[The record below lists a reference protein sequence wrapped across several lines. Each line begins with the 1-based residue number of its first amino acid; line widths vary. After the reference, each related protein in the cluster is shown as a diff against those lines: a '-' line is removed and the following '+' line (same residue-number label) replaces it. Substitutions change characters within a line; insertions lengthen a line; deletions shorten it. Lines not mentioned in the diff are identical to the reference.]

1 MKKVTIVG
9 MGLGEDTLTAEAKEA
24 ISQAEVLL
32 GAPRVLELCGG
43 FSAHLSVGSSARSY
57 PHYLPKDVA
66 AFIEKDNA
74 QNFAVLVS
82 GDVGFYSAAA
92 GMCELLTAYDLRFVA
107 GISTVNAFF
116 AKLKLPWQDAVF
128 ISAHGRDINAADIV
142 RRNRLTFCLT
152 GNNLTEIGTALC
164 KAGFGSIQAYVGEN
178 LGTEQEKIYDVTAK
192 QLVKGDYPV
201 LTVLLFVNES
211 ADDRTVC
218 GLPDEQFSR
227 LAGIP
232 MTKSETRAVVFSRLR
247 LRSDSI
253 CWDVG
258 AGSGSVTIEMAHC
271 SYRGRVYAIE
281 RKEEAI
287 PLIEENC
294 RAYHLGNVIVIH
306 GEAPYALADLPAPD
320 AVFIGGSGG
329 QLGVIINGILHKNPN
344 ARIVVTAVT
353 IETVSAALEAF
364 IDAGLEPDVIQ
375 LSAARGRPAGE
386 LHLMEALNPVTILSA
401 GGIL

>member
-9 MGLGEDTLTAEAKEA
+9 MGLGEDTLTAEAIKA
-24 ISQAEVLL
+24 IRQAEVLL
-32 GAPRVLELCGG
+32 GAPRALKLCSRFFAQSRGG
-43 FSAHLSVGSSARSY
+43 SFTRSY
-57 PHYLPKDVA
+57 PYYLPKDVA
-66 AFIEKDNA
+66 DAIEKDDA
-74 QNFAVLVS
+74 QNFVVLVS

-92 GMCELLTAYDLRFVA
+92 GMCELLAAYDLHFVA

-128 ISAHGRDINAADIV
+128 ISAHGRNTNAADMV

-152 GNNLTEIGTALC
+152 GNNIAGIGTALC
-164 KAGFGSIQAYVGEN
+164 NAGFGSIKTYVGEN
-178 LGTEQEKIYDVTAK
+178 LGTEQEKIYNVTAK
-192 QLVKGDYPV
+192 QLVNGDYPT

-211 ADDRTVC
+211 ADDTTIC
-218 GLPDEQFSR
+218 GLPDDKLTR

-232 MTKSETRAVVFSRLR
+232 MTKSETRAVVFSKLR
-247 LRSDSI
+247 LRRDSI

-258 AGSGSVTIEMAHC
+258 AGSGSVTVEMAHC
-271 SYRGRVYAIE
+271 AYRGHVYAVE

-294 RAYHLGNVIVIH
+294 RAYHLGNVTAIH
-306 GEAPYALADLPAPD
+306 GEAPFALADLPSPD

-329 QLGVIINGILHKNPN
+329 GLGEIINGILLKNPK

-353 IETVSAALEAF
+353 IETVSAALKAF
-364 IDAGLEPDVIQ
+364 VDAGLDPEIIQ
-375 LSAARGRPAGE
+375 LSVARGRPVGE